1 MPIFAILIGMSAHA
15 EDIELY
21 VNHNV
26 ETDEKPR
33 VIMIFDTSG
42 SMAWDV
48 NDGNACYMRSGNRY
62 YEVDCFE
69 SKDSYKRNEQCY
81 KRTSYYNYEATCS
94 DSRLRVAQNAITQLV
109 NDNDDIEFGL
119 MRFNGSSGGYVLARV
134 GAEKSTLLNK
144 IDELP
149 ASGSTP
155 LTETLWEAYLYI
167 TGQDVYYGD
176 NTNNRDFT
184 AESSG
189 VYKSPFCPSS
199 G

>member
-1 MPIFAILIGMSAHA
+1 MSAGA

-26 ETDEKPR
+26 QTNEKPR

-48 NDGNACYMRSGNRY
+48 VDGEKCYKRNRNGF
-62 YEVDCFE
+62 YESECFK
-69 SKDSYKRNEQCY
+69 SKDSYSAYQQCY
-81 KRTSYYNYEATCS
+81 KSVNGYAQAICE

-119 MRFNGSSGGYVLARV
+119 MRFNGSNGGYVLARV
-134 GAEKSTLLNK
+134 GAEKSFLLNK
-144 IDELP
+144 VEELP

-167 TGQDVYYGD
+167 TGKNVYYGG
-176 NTNNRDFT
+176 NTDKRDFT

-189 VYKSPFCPSS
+189 IYKLLVVECFWVNA